1 MNNELLIKNI
11 DYSLLFSMLFVSIL
25 SAVFIYNIFQL
36 IYKCL
41 RRKKLKNTIKLILEG
56 HEKLSVGKE
65 DIIIEG
71 EVLDNNMIAKQI
83 QKNKDKLKKPI
94 SDQKTKQ
101 VKKNTRKKRENGVKD
116 FNMNSTENVLS
127 KNKTKRKKNP
137 LSIEEMFDNL
147 YQKEEIFDSAIDL
160 YYDIKLPNITDPT
173 VKLKIENLKRSKYK
187 KFEQQNLIRQNLRLS
202 TDNENINLFD

>member
-11 DYSLLFSMLFVSIL
+11 DHRLLFSMLFVSIL

-41 RRKKLKNTIKLILEG
+41 KRKKLKNTIKLILEG

-71 EVLDNNMIAKQI
+71 EVLDNNMIANQI
-83 QKNKDKLKKPI
+83 QKNKDKLKKQI

-101 VKKNTRKKRENGVKD
+101 VKKNAKKKRENSVKD
-116 FNMNSTENVLS
+116 FNMNSAENVLS
-127 KNKTKRKKNP
+127 KNKTKRKRKP
-137 LSIEEMFDNL
+137 LSIEELFDNL
-147 YQKEEIFDSAIDL
+147 YQKEEVFDAAIDL

-173 VKLKIENLKRSKYK
+173 VKLKIESLKRSKHK
-187 KFEQQNLIRQNLRLS
+187 KFEQQNLFRQNLRLS
-202 TDNENINLFD
+202 IDNENINLFD

>member
-11 DYSLLFSMLFVSIL
+11 DHRLLFSMLFVSIL

-41 RRKKLKNTIKLILEG
+41 KRKKLKNTIKLILEG

-71 EVLDNNMIAKQI
+71 EVLDNNMIANQI
-83 QKNKDKLKKPI
+83 QKNKDKLKKQI

-101 VKKNTRKKRENGVKD
+101 VKKNAKKKRENSVKD
-116 FNMNSTENVLS
+116 FNMNSAENVLS
-127 KNKTKRKKNP
+127 KNKTKRKRNP

-147 YQKEEIFDSAIDL
+147 YQKEEVFDAAIDL

-173 VKLKIENLKRSKYK
+173 VKLKIESLKRSKHK
-187 KFEQQNLIRQNLRLS
+187 KFEQHNLFRQNLRLS

>member
-116 FNMNSTENVLS
+116 FILS

>member
-160 YYDIKLPNITDPT
+160 YYDIKLQNITDPT

>member
-83 QKNKDKLKKPI
+83 QKNKDMLMQRQKLYLKKWRNHLMLSPPQ
-94 SDQKTKQ
+94 SDSKKKKRCPGLLGEWTKW
-101 VKKNTRKKRENGVKD
+101 VGSFFRKKSGTCLE
-116 FNMNSTENVLS
+116 F
-127 KNKTKRKKNP
+127 RKELRWIYTCP
-137 LSIEEMFDNL
+137 
-147 YQKEEIFDSAIDL
+147 
-160 YYDIKLPNITDPT
+160 TD
-173 VKLKIENLKRSKYK
+173 E
-187 KFEQQNLIRQNLRLS
+187 
-202 TDNENINLFD
+202 

>member
-83 QKNKDKLKKPI
+83 YKNKDKLKKPI

>member
-101 VKKNTRKKRENGVKD
+101 VKKNTREKRENGVKD

>member
-11 DYSLLFSMLFVSIL
+11 DHSLLFSMLFVSIL

-71 EVLDNNMIAKQI
+71 EVLDNNMIANQI
-83 QKNKDKLKKPI
+83 QKNKDKLKKQM

-101 VKKNTRKKRENGVKD
+101 VKKMQGKKRENSVKD

>member
-11 DYSLLFSMLFVSIL
+11 DHRLLFSMLFVSII

-41 RRKKLKNTIKLILEG
+41 KRKKLKNTIKLILEG

-71 EVLDNNMIAKQI
+71 EVLDNNMIANQI
-83 QKNKDKLKKPI
+83 QKNKDKLKKQM

-101 VKKNTRKKRENGVKD
+101 VKKNAKKKRENSVKD
-116 FNMNSTENVLS
+116 FNMNSAENVLS
-127 KNKTKRKKNP
+127 KNKTKRKRNP

-147 YQKEEIFDSAIDL
+147 YQKEEVFDAAIDL

-173 VKLKIENLKRSKYK
+173 VKLKIESLKRSKYK
-187 KFEQQNLIRQNLRLS
+187 KFEQQNLFRQNLRLS

>member
-41 RRKKLKNTIKLILEG
+41 KRKKLKNTIKLILEG
-56 HEKLSVGKE
+56 HKKLSVGKE

-71 EVLDNNMIAKQI
+71 EVLDNNMIANQI
-83 QKNKDKLKKPI
+83 QKNKDKLKKQM

-101 VKKNTRKKRENGVKD
+101 VKKNAKKKRENSVKD
-116 FNMNSTENVLS
+116 FNMNSAENVLS
-127 KNKTKRKKNP
+127 KNKTKRKRNP

>member
-1 MNNELLIKNI
+1 
-11 DYSLLFSMLFVSIL
+11 MLFVSIL

>member
-11 DYSLLFSMLFVSIL
+11 DHRLLFSMLFVSIL

-41 RRKKLKNTIKLILEG
+41 KRKKLKNTIKLILEG

-71 EVLDNNMIAKQI
+71 EVLDNNMIANQI
-83 QKNKDKLKKPI
+83 QKNKDKLKKQM

-101 VKKNTRKKRENGVKD
+101 VKKNAKKKRENSVKD
-116 FNMNSTENVLS
+116 FNMNSAENVLS
-127 KNKTKRKKNP
+127 KNKTKRKRNP

-147 YQKEEIFDSAIDL
+147 YQKEEVFDAAIDL

-173 VKLKIENLKRSKYK
+173 VKLKIESLKRSKYK
-187 KFEQQNLIRQNLRLS
+187 KFEQQNLFRQNLRLS